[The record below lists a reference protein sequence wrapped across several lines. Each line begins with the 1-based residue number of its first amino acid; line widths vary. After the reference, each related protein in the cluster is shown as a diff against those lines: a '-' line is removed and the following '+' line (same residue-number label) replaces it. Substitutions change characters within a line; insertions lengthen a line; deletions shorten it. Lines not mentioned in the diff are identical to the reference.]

1 MRLSTD
7 PGWVAWARTPVTDTP
22 VCVHQMGLFI
32 SYDNATKQLDTVYDL
47 TPELARAFLERIGA
61 SDFDLRNTSTVHRQA
76 GLSPGSGAPG
86 HCPGQPPLS
95 SPQREGR
102 RPAPL
107 FDQSPVSVPE
117 RGGVSSKRTPFK
129 RFRSGRREHTHSRGP
144 LCARIPALNAGM
156 GLQTLPFQGKRRIP
170 IMLGRVL
177 E

>member
-1 MRLSTD
+1 
-7 PGWVAWARTPVTDTP
+7 
-22 VCVHQMGLFI
+22 MGLFI

-47 TPELARAFLERIGA
+47 TPELAQAFLERIGA

-76 GLSPGSGAPG
+76 GLGPGSGAPG

-117 RGGVSSKRTPFK
+117 RAGVSSKRPLL
-129 RFRSGRREHTHSRGP
+129 RGSEVGGGNT
-144 LCARIPALNAGM
+144 RIPGVPCVP
-156 GLQTLPFQGKRRIP
+156 GFQ
-170 IMLGRVL
+170 L
-177 E
+177 